1 VSTLKID
8 ETQFRSICRD
18 AKVRTVYSYVAGS
31 AKQSPYVLLEWDSNA
46 SHVHVELQKLVGG
59 RYYRVM
65 GNPESGMIYEFEMTG
80 FHVKCQEAVKVHS
93 YMGFVLN
100 SGGVWDPGWSKMQTE
115 TVTRRGR
122 QNFSQASLGEEDKS
136 LLMRI
141 GRSLIKDLGTVTG
154 VKQNLGQGFEGS

>member
-1 VSTLKID
+1 MTTLKID
-8 ETQFRSICRD
+8 ESQFRSICRD
-18 AKVRTVYSYVAGS
+18 AKVPTYYSYVAGS
-31 AKQSPYVLLEWDSNA
+31 AKQSPYVLLEWDNKA
-46 SHVHVELQKLVGG
+46 SHVHVELQKLPSG

-65 GNPESGMIYEFEMTG
+65 GNPQSGMINEYEMTG

-93 YMGFVLN
+93 YMGFILN

-115 TVTRRGR
+115 TVTPSGR
-122 QNFSQASLGEEDKS
+122 SRFTAAALGDDDKS

-154 VKQNLGQGFEGS
+154 VKQNLGQGFDGY